1 VKEMKKIIL
10 AFTAFLILLV
20 SCDKDNETLVITQ
33 GDYPV
38 KEYYLERNPKVNVW
52 GAGIDLV
59 HDECQ
64 LAETDLD
71 YKYMESEDEFTY
83 DIKFYIVKSYYY
95 DTNGDLQNEG
105 CPAMLLST
113 ETEAC
118 KLGEGVDYFDS
129 LTTITEEMIAQLLT
143 DPVINYEDYKD
154 ESTGFYERDSLFAAL
169 DKCVIGQSFRSNI
182 LVIPDG
188 KTEQEVQAVYLVKT
202 REGAYAKFMVK
213 QFKPAKPRQKQSLV
227 RWQVISE

>member
-1 VKEMKKIIL
+1 MKKIIL
-10 AFTAFLILLV
+10 AFATLVVLLV
-20 SCDKDNETLVITQ
+20 SCDKEDEPLVIIQ
-33 GDYPV
+33 GEYPV

-71 YKYMESEDEFTY
+71 YRYLESEDEFPY
-83 DIKFYIVKSYYY
+83 DINFFIVKSYYY
-95 DTNGDLQNEG
+95 DTNNDLQNEG

-113 ETEAC
+113 ETKAC

-129 LTTITEEMIAQLLT
+129 LTTITEEMIVQLLT
-143 DPVINYEDYKD
+143 DPVIDYEEYKD
-154 ESTGFYERDSLFAAL
+154 ESTGFYERESLFAAL
-169 DKCVIGQSFRSNI
+169 DKCIVGQSFRSNI
-182 LVIPDG
+182 LVIPEG
-188 KTEQEVQAVYLVKT
+188 KAEQEVQAVYLVKT
-202 REGAYAKFMVK
+202 SEGAYAKFMVK
-213 QFKPAKPRQKQSLV
+213 QFKPAKPRQKQTLV